1 MPANVPQSV
10 VRHPAVVPS
19 SNVPGN
25 SGQQQFFGPPNEQIN
40 SETQITN
47 LGKYYIL
54 KNKLL
59 FFSFKHIIITD

>member
-1 MPANVPQSV
+1 MLLRLLASIPHGMPANVPQSV

-47 LGKYYIL
+47 LGKYKL
-54 KNKLL
+54 KM
-59 FFSFKHIIITD
+59 